1 MCFALALWNEADP
14 IIKERLFGL
23 TGSEGNHG
31 EDVKEYYYFLDNTP
45 THSYMKALYKY
56 PQAEFPYVWLEEENQ
71 RRGKRDPEFELVDTG
86 VFNENRYFDIFAEY
100 AKASPNDILIRI
112 TVANRGPEAATL
124 HLLPTAWFRN
134 QWSWGRTDEGLTTKP
149 SITQDGN
156 YLLLNHSMLGRFFLH
171 AGPDP
176 AGQLP
181 KTLFTENESNTSR
194 LWNSGDKRAFVKDA
208 FHEYVVGGR
217 TDAVNPAGVGTKAAL
232 QYVLRLPA
240 GAAHTVS
247 LRLFAEKET
256 PVDPLG
262 SSFEQIFATRI
273 AEADDFYR
281 TITIEALN
289 EAERG
294 VIRQAAAGLLWSKQ
308 FYHYVVDEWLKGDSA
323 MPQPPASRLEGR
335 NHNWRHLYSRDV
347 LSMPDKWEYP
357 WFAVWDSAFHLLPIS
372 YVDPQYAK
380 EHSSCF
386 CANGI
391 CIPAARSPLMNS
403 GSAM

>member
-1 MCFALALWNEADP
+1 
-14 IIKERLFGL
+14 
-23 TGSEGNHG
+23 
-31 EDVKEYYYFLDNTP
+31 
-45 THSYMKALYKY
+45 
-56 PQAEFPYVWLEEENQ
+56 
-71 RRGKRDPEFELVDTG
+71 
-86 VFNENRYFDIFAEY
+86 
-100 AKASPNDILIRI
+100 
-112 TVANRGPEAATL
+112 
-124 HLLPTAWFRN
+124 
-134 QWSWGRTDEGLTTKP
+134 
-149 SITQDGN
+149 
-156 YLLLNHSMLGRFFLH
+156 MLGRFFLH

-194 LWNSGDKRAFVKDA
+194 LWNSGDKGAFVKDA

-232 QYVLRLPA
+232 HYVLRLPA

-323 MPQPPASRLEGR
+323 MPQPPARRLEGR

-347 LSMPDKWEYP
+347 LSMPE
-357 WFAVWDSAFHLLPIS
+357 
-372 YVDPQYAK
+372 
-380 EHSSCF
+380 
-386 CANGI
+386 
-391 CIPAARSPLMNS
+391 
-403 GSAM
+403 